1 MLITIRIEGSND
13 RRPVMRT
20 APSTLK
26 QEGKMPTGI
35 TDENIH
41 YWPSSN
47 GELMVSI
54 EDTKTLMSF
63 KTLDDAINWLY
74 LKGFKKSARQIHGD
88 WDD

>member
-1 MLITIRIEGSND
+1 MLYIISK
-13 RRPVMRT
+13 PVRWVYGLSRSL
-20 APSTLK
+20 AALK

-41 YWPSSN
+41 YWPSSH

-88 WDD
+88 W

>member
-1 MLITIRIEGSND
+1 
-13 RRPVMRT
+13 
-20 APSTLK
+20 
-26 QEGKMPTGI
+26 
-35 TDENIH
+35 
-41 YWPSSN
+41 
-47 GELMVSI
+47 MVSI

>member
-1 MLITIRIEGSND
+1 MA
-13 RRPVMRT
+13 RPVRWVNGLSRSL
-20 APSTLK
+20 AALK
-26 QEGKMPTGI
+26 KEGKMPTGI

-41 YWPSSN
+41 YWPSSH

-88 WDD
+88 W